1 MHRRGIINDKSG
13 ESIVMPEVIFI
24 IVNLLFF
31 LAIIYFVNTSSKG
44 ALAYEQVYAKQIAL
58 AIDSGKPY
66 TQISINFEKALGI
79 TKGSTD
85 NIVSFN
91 NNEVIVNLGGKGG
104 YGFKYFSDYE
114 IEHFFAGKEL
124 VITLKEKK

>member
-1 MHRRGIINDKSG
+1 MFRRGLIISKRG
-13 ESIVMPEVIFI
+13 ESIVMSEIIFI

-31 LAIIYFVNTSSKG
+31 LAILYFVNTSSKG

-66 TQISINFEKALGI
+66 TQISIDFSKALDI
-79 TKGSTD
+79 TKGNTD

-104 YGFKYFSDYE
+104 YGFKYFSDYDV
-114 IEHFFAGKEL
+114 EHFFAGKDL
-124 VITLKEKK
+124 VITLKDKK